1 MNRAMEGMG
10 GSVVRRYR
18 LFERLFEES
27 APDEAAE
34 FEAVPVGAGA
44 PV

>member
-18 LFERLFEES
+18 LFERPIEDGS
-27 APDEAAE
+27 SP
-34 FEAVPVGAGA
+34 AG
-44 PV
+44 